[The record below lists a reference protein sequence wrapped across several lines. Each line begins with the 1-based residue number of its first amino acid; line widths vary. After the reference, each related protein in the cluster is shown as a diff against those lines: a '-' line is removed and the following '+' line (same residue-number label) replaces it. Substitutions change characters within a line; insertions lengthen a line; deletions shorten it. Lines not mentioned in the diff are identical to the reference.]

1 MLHGLVG
8 DAFAGHLYFGIGV
21 ELFCGDFNAFGGNGP
36 EGADAIGNKS
46 QWRFGRLFG
55 GVGRVP
61 AGGESEGAEQQEEEL
76 IHYMISLWGL
86 VG

>member
-46 QWRFGRLFG
+46 QWRFGLLFG
-55 GVGRVP
+55 GIGVTA
-61 AGGESEGAEQQEEEL
+61 AGGESEGGQQEE
-76 IHYMISLWGL
+76 
-86 VG
+86 